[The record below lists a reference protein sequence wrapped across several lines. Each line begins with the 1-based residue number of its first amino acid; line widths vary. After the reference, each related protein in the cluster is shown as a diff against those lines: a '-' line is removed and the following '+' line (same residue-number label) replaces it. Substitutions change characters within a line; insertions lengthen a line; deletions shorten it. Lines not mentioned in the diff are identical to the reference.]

1 MTIKKRIVVWYTLWM
16 GLLAILL
23 MAAVVSASDILVRR
37 EAMED
42 LAEEVDDAM
51 EDAWMYDGRL
61 VIDDIDFYDDG
72 PDIRP

>member
-37 EAMED
+37 EAMSSTTSTSTTTGYTSRYSTVT
-42 LAEEVDDAM
+42 AISWPG
-51 EDAWMYDGRL
+51 WMTTTS
-61 VIDDIDFYDDG
+61 
-72 PDIRP
+72 RP